1 LWSFYK
7 YFKKTYGKKQM
18 ALWGSSDNIVS
29 AGIVSLTKVGDDW
42 IVSGE
47 QHNAQFG
54 QTAVGGAKTGDV
66 IRFGIRGGGGVYF
79 GDAVIVSI
87 ASSTRLTIGSTMGLS
102 SVSIAGTSYYISELP
117 SYTVGDYS
125 YSNQRDTAQTLTALP
140 FVGTATTNAGIGTNI
155 IPVVIGSNDV
165 LVGDTLLN
173 NGNDIII
180 STIGN
185 TTISLGTTISAGI
198 ATGASLTFKRYV
210 DGYDKQV
217 YGISTSAQY
226 VAVGYSGFAHQGWVG
241 VTTYT
246 DCHGRARVKT
256 EVLVAMSGITTG
268 ANGIA
273 YPTNK

>member
-1 LWSFYK
+1 
-7 YFKKTYGKKQM
+7 M
-18 ALWGSSDNIVS
+18 ALWGTNDNIGS
-29 AGIVSLTKVGDDW
+29 DGTVSLSLVGSNW
-42 IVSGE
+42 VVTGSGTSFG
-47 QHNAQFG
+47 NAG
-54 QTAVGGAKTGDV
+54 AAKTGDV
-66 IRFGIRGGGGVYF
+66 IRFGVRGGGGTYF
-79 GDAVIVSI
+79 GDAVIVGI
-87 ASSTRLTIGSTMGLS
+87 ASTTQLTIGSTMGLS
-102 SVSIAGTSYYISELP
+102 SVSIAATDYYISELP
-117 SYTVGDYS
+117 LYTVGDFS

-165 LVGDTLLN
+165 RTGDTLLN
-173 NGNDIII
+173 GASDIII
-180 STIGN
+180 STIGSS
-185 TTISLGTTISAGI
+185 TISLASTISTGI
-198 ATGASLTFKRYV
+198 ATGASLTFKRFV

-256 EVLVAMSGITTG
+256 EVLVATSGITTG
-268 ANGIA
+268 DRGIA